1 MMFLIMCLSKYLLR
15 KFGDTKGQSE
25 KDIQYNGQRLK
36 KNRTNNDLHNIT
48 HKTKDWATRI
58 LHKNR

>member
-1 MMFLIMCLSKYLLR
+1 MMFLIICLSKYLLR

-36 KNRTNNDLHNIT
+36 KNRTNNDLHYIT
-48 HKTKDWATRI
+48 HKTKD
-58 LHKNR
+58 